1 MTSNFIDISDLKK
14 RKDFTLGYGHFT
26 TIHPGHI
33 RYLKHAK
40 SLGSTLI
47 IALKGDGNLE
57 KKESKYQF
65 NQGERA
71 EALALLDIADFL
83 ILLKDDEIDEIV
95 KVTNPKLL
103 ILGKQF
109 ERSPEEKVQRAMQL
123 LSKRGVA
130 TFFHGGDINYFNSEL
145 LTSSEDEMRAK
156 KPVGIYWLQAA
167 SGKTFGLFD
176 IGSFRIPSLI
186 TSIIS
191 MIFTYLI
198 ARLIFPFHQSLI
210 VTMFF

>member
-14 RKDFTLGYGHFT
+14 RKDFILGYGHFT

-40 SLGSTLI
+40 SLGNTLI
-47 IALKGDGNLE
+47 IALKGDGDLDNQ
-57 KKESKYQF
+57 ESKYQF

-95 KVTNPKLL
+95 KATNPKLL

-109 ERSPEEKVQRAMQL
+109 EKSPEEKVQRAIQF
-123 LSKRGVA
+123 LSKRGIS
-130 TFFHGGDINYFNSEL
+130 TFW
-145 LTSSEDEMRAK
+145 R
-156 KPVGIYWLQAA
+156 
-167 SGKTFGLFD
+167 
-176 IGSFRIPSLI
+176 RC
-186 TSIIS
+186 
-191 MIFTYLI
+191 
-198 ARLIFPFHQSLI
+198 
-210 VTMFF
+210 